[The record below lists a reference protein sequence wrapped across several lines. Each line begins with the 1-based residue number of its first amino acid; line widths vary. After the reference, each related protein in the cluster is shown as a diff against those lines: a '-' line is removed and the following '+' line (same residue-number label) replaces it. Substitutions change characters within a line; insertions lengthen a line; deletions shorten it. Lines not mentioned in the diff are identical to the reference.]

1 MHHPCLTQLDV
12 IRLERMLQARS
23 ARGLLAEI
31 EGERIDALLESADV
45 VPGENIPGDVVTMNS
60 MVVYRDLDT
69 GLEHEVT
76 LVYPTLADSTQQR
89 LSVTSC
95 VGAALLGMR
104 VGEHI
109 AFALPNGAQR
119 RMQILA
125 IPFQP
130 EAAGQFHL

>member
-1 MHHPCLTQLDV
+1 MNPCLTQLDV
-12 IRLERMLQARS
+12 LRLERLLQTQSPRNMLAD
-23 ARGLLAEI
+23 I
-31 EGERIDALLESADV
+31 EGERIDALLENADV
-45 VPGENIPGDVVTMNS
+45 VPGETIADDVVTMNS
-60 MVVYRDLDT
+60 VVVYQDLDT
-69 GLEHEVT
+69 GLKHEAS
-76 LVYPTLADSTQQR
+76 LVYPGLADGAQGR

-104 VGEHI
+104 LNECI
-109 AFALPNGAQR
+109 TFMLPNGVQR